1 MVRKDAIM
9 KVIAAK
15 EKKAERRKGKAK
27 WLAPAFSE
35 NAMVVLE
42 KRYLK
47 KDTQGKPME
56 VPSDMIWRVAKNI
69 AAVDSLYG
77 KTRSQVASTEREF
90 YELMAS
96 LDFLPNSPT
105 LMNAGRD
112 LQQLSACF
120 VLPVEDSIEGI
131 FDAIKHTALI
141 HKSGGGTGF
150 SFSQLRP
157 KGDRVATTQGQASG
171 PISFLKVFN
180 AATEAV
186 KQGGTRRG
194 ANMGILRVDHP
205 DILEFIV
212 SKEKEE
218 SITNFN
224 LSVGITDTFMR
235 ALEKDQEYDLIDPRT
250 CKPRGKLRAREVFD
264 LIVQMAWK
272 NGEPGIVFLDRLNAA
287 NPTPKLGPIES
298 TNPCVAGD
306 TLVYTGF
313 GLAAAASLAADSP
326 IGSLSITADPRRS
339 PEAGVLI
346 SSSVFRTGKRTV
358 YRLATEEGYS
368 IRLTDNHRV
377 MTERGWVEAK
387 DLMQGDKVH
396 ILARKGGFGRGG
408 DLESGRILGWLI
420 GDGTIKADR
429 AVLPFFGEEK
439 RKIAPLFA
447 EMVSRKV
454 EGLQK
459 LDRDYR
465 VGVVEVKGR
474 DEARV
479 FSKRLLEIVWEYGLA
494 ENKHRIS
501 DEILASS
508 EAFQRGFLQALFTA
522 DGGVQGTKAKGVS
535 IRLAQ
540 SDLPVLERV
549 QQMLLN
555 FGIASRIYQNRRR
568 AMLSE
573 LPDGKGGSQ
582 PYPCRP
588 QHELVVSKENLSQFS
603 QEIGFLDEGKN
614 GKLDAY
620 LTGGPRGP
628 YRERFTATFSGL
640 ESEGEEDVYDL
651 SEPLTHSFVA
661 NGIVVHNCGEQ
672 PLLPYESCNLGS
684 LNLSQMFKKGKIDY
698 ERLAGRVHSAVHFLD
713 NVIDAN
719 RYPLRRIEE
728 MTKGNRKIGLGV
740 MGFADL
746 LIQLGIPY
754 NAADAIALG
763 ERIMGFIEREA
774 RKASAELAKERGV
787 FPNLEA
793 SVFKRPKGPRL
804 RNATLTTI
812 APTGTISM
820 IAGTTSGIEPLFAV
834 AFQKHVLD
842 NQTLTEVN
850 PFFEEM
856 AKKGG
861 FYSPE
866 LMSKI
871 SRTGSVHGI
880 QEVPPAIQRL
890 FVTAH
895 DISPE
900 WHIRMQA
907 AFQKYTD
914 NAVSKTVNFPQSA
927 TVEDVEKVYLL
938 AYKLGCKGVTIY
950 RDRSREVQVITKGTE
965 KREKGAAS
973 LGKIAPRKRPQELQ
987 GKTIEM
993 TAGCG
998 KLYVTI
1004 NADEQGPFEVF
1015 ASLGKAGGCAA
1026 AQTEATARLVSQG
1039 LRSGI
1044 DPDVIVKQLK
1054 GIRCHIPHGFGEQ
1067 EMLSCADAIGKAL
1080 EYYLHSRQLA
1090 LPYTYSQAAG
1100 TGLPIKEAAPARFSP
1115 PPPSGP
1121 FSPGMEAQRAN
1132 PPKAHSHKSKN
1143 NFKGACPECGSSA
1156 LHFEEGCFTCR
1167 SCGYSD
1173 CS

>member
-1 MVRKDAIM
+1 M
-9 KVIAAK
+9 KTIPAK
-15 EKKAERRKGKAK
+15 KKQEERRKGKGE
-27 WLAPAFSE
+27 LPAPAFSE

-47 KDTQGKPME
+47 KDAQGKPLE
-56 VPSDMIWRVAKNI
+56 VPSDMLWRVAKNI
-69 AAVDSLYG
+69 GAVDSLYG
-77 KTRSQVASTEREF
+77 KTRSQIASTEREF

-157 KGDRVATTQGQASG
+157 KGDQVATTQGQASG

-218 SITNFN
+218 AITNFN
-224 LSVGITDTFMR
+224 LSVGITDAFMK

-306 TLVYTGF
+306 TLVYTGS
-313 GLAAAASLAADSP
+313 GLASAESLCANSALNR
-326 IGSLSITADPRRS
+326 LSITADPRRS
-339 PEAGVLI
+339 REAGMLR
-346 SSSVFRTGKRTV
+346 SSNVFRTGKRPV
-358 YRLATEEGYS
+358 CRLATEEGYS

-387 DLMQGDKVH
+387 DLVPGDKIH
-396 ILARKGGFGRGG
+396 ILARKGGFGTSG
-408 DLESGRILGWLI
+408 DLDTGRILGWLL

-439 RKIAPLFA
+439 RELAPLFA
-447 EMVSRKV
+447 EMVDRKV

-459 LDRDYR
+459 LDRDYP
-465 VGVVEVKGR
+465 VGVVQVKGR

-479 FSKRLLEIVWEYGLA
+479 SSKRLLEIAREYGLL
-494 ENKHRIS
+494 EDKHRIS
-501 DEILASS
+501 DEILAAS
-508 EAFQRGFLQALFTA
+508 EDCQRGFLQALFTA

-555 FGIASRIYQNRRR
+555 FGIASRIYKNRRR
-568 AMLSE
+568 ATMKE
-573 LPDGKGGSQ
+573 LPDGKGGSRE
-582 PYPCRP
+582 YPCRS
-588 QHELVVSKENLSQFS
+588 QHELVISKENLSQFR
-603 QEIGFLDEGKN
+603 QEIGFLDDKKN
-614 GKLDAY
+614 KKLEAH
-620 LTGGPRGP
+620 LAAGPRGP
-628 YRERFTATFSGL
+628 YREHFTATFSEL
-640 ESEGEEDVYDL
+640 KLEGEEDVYDL
-651 SEPLTHSFVA
+651 TEPLTHSFVA
-661 NGIVVHNCGEQ
+661 SGIVVHNCGEQ

-684 LNLSQMFKKGKIDY
+684 INLSQMVRDGKIDY
-698 ERLAGRVHSAVHFLD
+698 ERLAGRIHSAVHFLD

-719 RYPLRRIEE
+719 RYPLPKIEE

-740 MGFADL
+740 MGFADM
-746 LIQLGIPY
+746 LIQLNIPY
-754 NAADAIALG
+754 NTLEAFAVG
-763 ERIMGFIEREA
+763 EKVMAFIEREA

-787 FPNLEA
+787 FPNFEA
-793 SVFKRPKGPRL
+793 SVFNRPKGPRL

-856 AKKGG
+856 AKRGG

-950 RDRSREVQVITKGTE
+950 RDKSREVQVITKGTE
-965 KREKGAAS
+965 KPEKGAPP
-973 LGKIAPRKRPQELQ
+973 LIKIAPRRRPQELR

-1054 GIRCHIPHGFGEQ
+1054 GIRCHIPHGFGDQ

-1080 EYYLHSRQLA
+1080 EYYLHSRQLP
-1090 LPYTYSQAAG
+1090 LPYTYSQAPG
-1100 TGLPIKEAAPARFSP
+1100 VGLSIKEASSGQFSP
-1115 PPPSGP
+1115 PPLSAHFHDGGKLQEAHATKVH
-1121 FSPGMEAQRAN
+1121 SPG
-1132 PPKAHSHKSKN
+1132 SKN